1 MKRATFSILYYN
13 KRQRLL
19 KTGEAPIYMRITV
32 NGKSVET
39 SVKRSIRPELW
50 DSTKNKYKGASEQA
64 KAINDYL
71 DSIRGQLYTHQQTM
85 QERGKIIDAKTL
97 TQSFL
102 GTTEN
107 AIFFQFC

>member
-1 MKRATFSILYYN
+1 MKRATFSILYYI

-50 DSTKNKYKGASEQA
+50 DTTKTNIKVPANKQKQST
-64 KAINDYL
+64 I
-71 DSIRGQLYTHQQTM
+71 T
-85 QERGKIIDAKTL
+85 
-97 TQSFL
+97 
-102 GTTEN
+102 
-107 AIFFQFC
+107 